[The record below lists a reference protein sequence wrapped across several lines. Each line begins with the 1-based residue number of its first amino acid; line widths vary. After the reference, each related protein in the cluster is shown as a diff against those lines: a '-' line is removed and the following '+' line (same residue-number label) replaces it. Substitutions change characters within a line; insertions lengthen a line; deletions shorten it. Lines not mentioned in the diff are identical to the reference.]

1 MTTENELLEMSDHFK
16 KLIEKKN
23 DEIVDLKKLIF
34 KIYGLIC
41 VEDDCIDNFGIIEY
55 IRSICS
61 EKVEE
66 IILN

>member
-16 KLIEKKN
+16 TLIEKKN
-23 DEIVDLKKLIF
+23 EEIIDLKKLIC

-41 VEDDCIDNFGIIEY
+41 NEDDCIMNTGSVEY

-61 EKVEE
+61 EKIEE
-66 IILN
+66 ILLS